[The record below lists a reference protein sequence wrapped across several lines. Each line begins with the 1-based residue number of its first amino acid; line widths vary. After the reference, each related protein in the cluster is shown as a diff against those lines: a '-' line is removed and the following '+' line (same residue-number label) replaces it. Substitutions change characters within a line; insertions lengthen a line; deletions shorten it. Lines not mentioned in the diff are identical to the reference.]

1 MSINVAYVGYQ
12 LANATGGLAVVL
24 AQAAADPSGTPPTIL
39 LAFIS
44 VSVSCFGAL
53 AWSLRDLHR
62 VNEAHAAA
70 CRALAEAV
78 MKMESRLDQYQQ
90 ACANHTAILGRIE
103 RKEHGP

>member
-1 MSINVAYVGYQ
+1 MHINSLGYVGYQ
-12 LANATGGLAVVL
+12 LANAFGGLAVVL
-24 AQAAADPSGTPPTIL
+24 AQATDTGTTPPTIL

-70 CRALAEAV
+70 YRALAEAV
-78 MKMESRLDQYQQ
+78 LKMEHRLDQYQQ
-90 ACANHTAILGRIE
+90 TCAAHTAVLGRLDRE
-103 RKEHGP
+103 GHP